1 MVLSR
6 AMDRSTRSRLLP
18 VLMLAAGL
26 AVTLVGWSLAR
37 RLVEDTE
44 RARFDRLTERIL
56 TGLEARF
63 DLAIQAVHGGRALVD
78 EHAWVEPDLWAGYG
92 RALSEVAH
100 TGVVGLG
107 LAERTRRDEIGTLEA
122 RMRAEGFPDF
132 VVERVGTND
141 DLFVVTRMEPAVAN
155 RGVLG
160 LDIGAGVTRRAAAE
174 EAARTRGP
182 VLSHRINIVDGG
194 GARAGFLLLL
204 PVFTTPRPEAPEGL
218 LRGWVY
224 ASIRL
229 DRLLGGLSES
239 VQGQV
244 AFTIHDERPGERGSL
259 WPPEAGRPGPPPSY
273 ASTRQLAVHGRTWT
287 VELAS
292 TPEFDNSSERA
303 LPLAVG
309 VGGLLVSLL
318 ACLLTWALAN
328 GRSRALALADRITR
342 DLAEREAQFRFTLDA
357 LPVGVRWR
365 RFDGRASAWVNEAAV
380 RIAGRPRSE
389 ILQSDA
395 FVLAEAGDEREAQ
408 ADLLRRLRSGEIDT
422 FLMEFQ
428 LGAEGQEPRWVALT
442 MRTFRDPAGELRQEV
457 ATLVDVTQRRRHEE
471 EMRLAV
477 EGAASLNEQLEY
489 AIAKA
494 QQGAVEA
501 NLASQAKS
509 QFLAMMSH
517 EIRTPMN
524 GVIGMTDLLLDSG
537 LTAEQRS
544 FAETIR
550 ASGDALL
557 AIINDILDFS
567 KIESGRLELEQA
579 EFNLAECVEA
589 VLDVVAPRAAEK
601 RIDLLGDVAPDVPGI
616 VLGDATR
623 LRQVLVNLVGNAVKF
638 TAEGEVELGVAG
650 VDLGGGRTGLRFAV
664 RDTGIGIAPD
674 AIGRLFQSF
683 SQVDAS
689 TTRKFGGTGLG
700 LAISRRL
707 VELMGGAMRVDSV
720 VGQGSTFSFTVPLP
734 AVERDA
740 PSAAGPVAEWL
751 EGRRIVAV
759 DDSAASLR
767 ILGGLLRRAGARFD
781 GFLLPEDAAA
791 ALRGGLRCD
800 CLLVDRHL
808 GGTCGLGAARELARL
823 APTPIPVCIIGPIGQ
838 PGGDADFAGQ
848 VTKPFHPDTLRAE
861 LERVGARLPCG
872 SVSAPVVPSRPAT
885 GSAGGPPRLLL
896 AEDNLI
902 NQMVATRM
910 LRTLGIEA
918 DVVGNGLE
926 VLEAV
931 ERGSYDVI
939 LLDVQMPEM
948 DGLDAARRLVE
959 RHPRPGRPWIIA
971 LTANAMQGDRDLCL
985 RAGMDDYLAK
995 PIKLQDLDAALGR
1008 ARDRRSAPVAA

>member
-26 AVTLVGWSLAR
+26 VVTLVGWSLAQ

-44 RARFDRLTERIL
+44 RARFERLTERIL

-78 EHAWVEPDLWAGYG
+78 EHAWVDPALWAGYG
-92 RALSEVAH
+92 QALSEVAH

-107 LAERTRRDEIGTLEA
+107 LAERTGRADLGTLEA

-132 VVERVGTND
+132 AVERTGTGE
-141 DLFVVTRMEPAVAN
+141 DLFVVTRMEPAAAN

-160 LDIGAGVTRRAAAE
+160 LDIGSGVTRRAAAE

-182 VLSHRINIVDGG
+182 VLSHRINIVDGTR
-194 GARAGFLLLL
+194 ARAGFLLLL
-204 PVFTTPRPEAPEGL
+204 PVFTSPRPDAPEGV

-229 DRLLGGLSES
+229 DLLLGGLTES

-244 AFTIHDERPGERGSL
+244 AFAIRDERPGERGSL
-259 WPPEAGRPGPPPSY
+259 WPPEPGAAGAAPAY
-273 ASTRQLAVHGRTWT
+273 ASTRELAVLGRKWT

-292 TPEFDNSSERA
+292 TPDFDNSSERS
-303 LPLAVG
+303 LPLAVA
-309 VGGLLVSLL
+309 VGGALVSLL

-365 RFDGRASAWVNEAAV
+365 RFDGRPSAWVNEAAV
-380 RIAGRPRSE
+380 RIAGRTREE
-389 ILQSDA
+389 ILRADP
-395 FVLAEAGDEREAQ
+395 FVAAADPAERRAQ
-408 ADLLRRLRSGEIDT
+408 EDLLRRLQAGEIDT
-422 FLMEFQ
+422 FLMELQ
-428 LGAEGQEPRWVALT
+428 LDGSDGDPRWGALT
-442 MRTFRDPAGELRQEV
+442 MRVFRGPSGQPLQEV

-477 EGAASLNEQLEY
+477 EGAASLNEQLEQ

-494 QQGAVEA
+494 QQAAVEA

-524 GVIGMTDLLLDSG
+524 GVIGMTDLLMDSG

-601 RIDLLGDVAPDVPGI
+601 RIDLLGDLAPDVPGI
-616 VLGDATR
+616 VRGDATR

-638 TAEGEVELGVAG
+638 TAEGEVELAVSS
-650 VDLGGGRTGLRFAV
+650 VGRSGDRTEIRFAV
-664 RDTGIGIAPD
+664 RDTGIGISAD
-674 AIGRLFQSF
+674 ALGRLFQSF

-689 TTRKFGGTGLG
+689 TTRRFGGTGLG

-707 VELMGGAMRVDSV
+707 VELMGGTMRVESV
-720 VGQGSTFSFTVPLP
+720 VGAGSTFSFTVALP
-734 AVERDA
+734 AVERTG
-740 PSAAGPVAEWL
+740 SAAADPGAGWL
-751 EGRRIVAV
+751 AGRRIVAV
-759 DDSAASLR
+759 DDSAASRR
-767 ILGGLLRRAGARFD
+767 ILGDLLRRAGARFE
-781 GFLLPEDAAA
+781 GFGTPAEAAA

-808 GGTCGLGAARELARL
+808 GAASGVEAARELRRVA
-823 APTPIPVCIIGPIGQ
+823 TPPPPVCLIAPIGQ
-838 PGGDADFAGQ
+838 PGDEAEFAGQ
-848 VTKPFHPDTLRAE
+848 VTKPFRPGALRAE
-861 LERVGARLPCG
+861 LGRVVARLPAAG
-872 SVSAPVVPSRPAT
+872 GGAAAAPVRPPAGPSARPL
-885 GSAGGPPRLLL
+885 RLLL
-896 AEDNLI
+896 AEDNPI

-918 DVVGNGLE
+918 EVVANGLE
-926 VLEAV
+926 VLGAV
-931 ERGSYDVI
+931 ERDPYDVI

-948 DGLDAARRLVE
+948 DGLEAARRLVE
-959 RHPRPGRPWIIA
+959 RHPRSARPWIIA

-995 PIKLQDLDAALGR
+995 PIKLQDLDAALAR
-1008 ARDRRSAPVAA
+1008 ARVSRPAAVAA